1 MSHVATGKLRVTNL
15 EDLEAAAAQVGMTLR
30 YGQTTFKWYGRFL
43 GDSESGRDLSRRLPA
58 SEWGKCL
65 HALTVNGHE
74 REAYEVGV
82 VKAIDGGEGY
92 DLVFD
97 SWGSCGRLITERCG
111 DQLEKLA
118 ENVGAEVAMRQMA
131 RKGYRVAREITSDGH
146 VQVVCT
152 KAGA

>member
-1 MSHVATGKLRVTNL
+1 L

-30 YGQTTFKWYGRFL
+30 YGQTSFRWYGRFMN
-43 GDSESGRDLSRRLPA
+43 DSTEGRELSRQLPV

-74 REAYEVGV
+74 QDAYEIGV
-82 VKAIDGGEGY
+82 VAALDGGEGY

-97 SWGSCGRLITERCG
+97 SWGPGRAIVERCG
-111 DQLEKLA
+111 ASLEKLA

-131 RKGYRVAREITSDGH
+131 RKGYRVAREITTDGH